1 MRLWRL
7 TVSCKEKTFGLII
20 IYSTSCRNS
29 CRFHVHVYIHD
40 KTTLKSGTF
49 RVNWSSCKTLNLG
62 ADLPAQFWNLP
73 APPFTLRA
81 TEKHV
86 GFNPW
91 KIFPHWE
98 MLPNSAKKL
107 VVRNGGI
114 LYGPKKATFLDG
126 SRFMGSHPSIHTTSW
141 AMSLALTVVNLP
153 FKGRFFLGEEPSRP
167 WVYVHMTHNIWPCFV
182 IAWTKESS
190 LFYIL
195 GHFASREFI
204 VFISKDAFYLFRADS
219 PKSATESPVAD
230 EIENSNSKN
239 HPGSSVILEN

>member
-1 MRLWRL
+1 MPQFLS
-7 TVSCKEKTFGLII
+7 VSRTRIYTWQNYTKIGHFQGELIFLQDLEPGTRSPCAILEPSSSSVHPLILYWHLLRTLHSQQKSTWVSTYEKII
-20 IYSTSCRNS
+20 
-29 CRFHVHVYIHD
+29 
-40 KTTLKSGTF
+40 
-49 RVNWSSCKTLNLG
+49 
-62 ADLPAQFWNLP
+62 
-73 APPFTLRA
+73 
-81 TEKHV
+81 
-86 GFNPW
+86 
-91 KIFPHWE
+91 PHWE

-219 PKSATESPVAD
+219 PKSATESPVAH